1 MLIILDGTNQI
12 AVTKGDSA
20 YFTITIT
27 GDVPEN
33 GSQSLFT
40 VKDEYGKTMIRK
52 YFPVID
58 GIVSVEL
65 YSKDTNKLEPGNYK
79 WDVRFPYAPDDC
91 ATPMVPG
98 TFVVLEAVGDV

>member
-27 GDVPEN
+27 GDVPED
-33 GSQSLFT
+33 GMQALFT
-40 VKDEYGKTMIRK
+40 VKDAGGRTMISK
-52 YFPVID
+52 VFPVIESV
-58 GIVSVEL
+58 VSIEL
-65 YSKDTNKLEPGNYK
+65 YSRDTNKLEPGKYK
-79 WDVRFPYAPDDC
+79 WDVRFPQAPNDC

-98 TFVVLEAVGDV
+98 TFIVLEAVGDV